1 MIRIFIGV
9 LCIIYFI
16 VLRVRGIS
24 FSTFFVLAGVFF
36 VAWGLTSMKH
46 GYEFSLRY
54 HKLSMLINIVTTLV
68 VISFVLVEGLI
79 TYNGMGKDTAKTDYI
94 IVLGAGLWGDTPSD
108 VLYKRLDAALECIR
122 INPEA
127 EVIVSGGQ
135 GPGETI
141 TEAEAMQ
148 KYLVSKGIPKDKI
161 LMEDKS
167 TSTEQNLNNSQE
179 LIKKIYNDEDPS
191 VTVVTSNFH
200 MLRAK
205 LIGTNLGFNVHEY
218 SAPILT
224 WLIPVCYIREYF
236 AIIKY
241 FIF

>member
-1 MIRIFIGV
+1 MIRITLGIFSI
-9 LCIIYFI
+9 LYFI

-24 FSTFFVLAGVFF
+24 FSTFFALAGVFF
-36 VAWGLTSMKH
+36 LIWGFVSIKN
-46 GYEFSLRY
+46 GYEFNVRY
-54 HKLSMLINIVTTLV
+54 HKISRLMRIVTTLV
-68 VISFVLVEGLI
+68 VISFILIEGLI
-79 TYNGMGKDTAKTDYI
+79 TYNGTRKDTAKTDYV

-108 VLYKRLDAALECIR
+108 VLSKRLDAALEYINL
-122 INPEA
+122 NPEA
-127 EVIVSGGQ
+127 KVIVSGGQ

-148 KYLVSKGIPKDKI
+148 RYLVTKGVPKDKI

-167 TSTEQNLNNSQE
+167 TSTEQNLNNSKE
-179 LIKKIYNDEDPS
+179 LIKKADKNENPS
-191 VTVVTSNFH
+191 ITVVTSNFH

-205 LIGTNLGFNVHEY
+205 LIGTKAGLKVHEY

-224 WLIPVCYIREYF
+224 WLIPVCYVREYF
-236 AIIKY
+236 AMIKY